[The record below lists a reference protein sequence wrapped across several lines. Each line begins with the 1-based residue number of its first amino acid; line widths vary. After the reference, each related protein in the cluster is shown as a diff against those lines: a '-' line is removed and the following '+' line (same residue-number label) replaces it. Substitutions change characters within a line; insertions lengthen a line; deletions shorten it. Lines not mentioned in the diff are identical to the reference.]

1 MAEQPSYSTTK
12 NGKRLIYIDGV
23 GWRYATEHRMTR
35 WPLWKDSRK
44 PGTYMIT
51 LNING
56 SQKLLGTLA
65 GSSAAIYGWMKEHP
79 EEVKAASADA
89 YYYRHAL
96 LGTGAMPFVLKPV
109 VETTGHKEQ
118 ASDKAPASYMQ
129 ASYMQ
134 ASYKAHDSYKA
145 PTSYMQASYKV
156 PDSYKATT
164 SYKQASYKAPDSYK
178 ATTSYK
184 QPSSCGGVSTPS
196 AKSRTHF
203 PLPALSQPGA
213 PHIELSTLGIKVKES
228 LERMPQVEPKREL
241 VCYSRRPTHIHFIRA
256 VRGEL
261 SRPIGTIIR
270 SFMGATSRS
279 LHMLKAEGKI
289 QWNSA
294 AASIARKASTEKPS
308 LWQPGYCIG
317 ICHTEQKLHTRI
329 GYVIENPFFG
339 ILETERHDF
348 MKRTMMLTIKGR
360 RYSGY
365 GNMLLLKEPDR
376 LQVFCHR
383 NHPVTHEP
391 YHLTQ
396 DFREEKQAILNAASD
411 GVVIITPGISP
422 GEADIM
428 WSVLQNGGYVINIQ
442 QEEIP
447 ISDKWHPEK
456 ERRIYCSQ
464 GQMLVLSVHDLPH
477 QTFYD
482 CMGQEIPMT
491 TSYARFHLLNFVA
504 EELCQEGI
512 ENECGLCI

>member
-1 MAEQPSYSTTK
+1 
-12 NGKRLIYIDGV
+12 
-23 GWRYATEHRMTR
+23 MTR

-118 ASDKAPASYMQ
+118 AS
-129 ASYMQ
+129 
-134 ASYKAHDSYKA
+134 YKAS
-145 PTSYMQASYKV
+145 
-156 PDSYKATT
+156 DSYKATT
-164 SYKQASYKAPDSYK
+164 SC
-178 ATTSYK
+178 K

-213 PHIELSTLGIKVKES
+213 PHIELSPLGIKVKES
-228 LERMPQVEPKREL
+228 LERMPQVEPKIEL
-241 VCYSRRPTHIHFIRA
+241 VCYSIMPNHIHFIIA

-289 QWNSA
+289 QWNTA

-396 DFREEKQAILNAASD
+396 DFREEKQAILNAAAD
-411 GVVIITPGISP
+411 GVVIVTPGISP

>member
-109 VETTGHKEQ
+109 VETTDHKEQ
-118 ASDKAPASYMQ
+118 ASDKAP
-129 ASYMQ
+129 
-134 ASYKAHDSYKA
+134 
-145 PTSYMQASYKV
+145 TSYMQAS
-156 PDSYKATT
+156 DMQT
-164 SYKQASYKAPDSYK
+164 SYKAP
-178 ATTSYK
+178 TSYK

-213 PHIELSTLGIKVKES
+213 PHIELSPLGIKVKES
-228 LERMPQVEPKREL
+228 LERMPQVEPKIEL
-241 VCYSRRPTHIHFIRA
+241 VCYSIMPNHIHFIIA

-261 SRPIGTIIR
+261 NRPIGTIIR

-339 ILETERHDF
+339 ILENERHDF

-396 DFREEKQAILNAASD
+396 DFWEEKQAILNAASD
-411 GVVIITPGISP
+411 GVVIVTPGISP
-422 GEADIM
+422 CEADIM
-428 WSVLQNGGYVINIQ
+428 WSVLQNGGNVINIQ

>member
-109 VETTGHKEQ
+109 VETTDHKEQ
-118 ASDKAPASYMQ
+118 ASDKAPTSYMQ
-129 ASYMQ
+129 AS
-134 ASYKAHDSYKA
+134 DKA
-145 PTSYMQASYKV
+145 PTSYMQAS
-156 PDSYKATT
+156 DKAPT
-164 SYKQASYKAPDSYK
+164 SYMQASDMQTSYKAP
-178 ATTSYK
+178 TSYK

-213 PHIELSTLGIKVKES
+213 PHIELSPLGIKVKES
-228 LERMPQVEPKREL
+228 LERMPQVEPKIEL
-241 VCYSRRPTHIHFIRA
+241 VCYSIMPNHIHFIIA

-261 SRPIGTIIR
+261 NRPIGTIIR

-308 LWQPGYCIG
+308 LWQPGYRESILWN
-317 ICHTEQKLHTRI
+317 TRNRAPRLHEA
-329 GYVIENPFFG
+329 YN
-339 ILETERHDF
+339 DAYY
-348 MKRTMMLTIKGR
+348 KR
-360 RYSGY
+360 S
-365 GNMLLLKEPDR
+365 
-376 LQVFCHR
+376 
-383 NHPVTHEP
+383 
-391 YHLTQ
+391 
-396 DFREEKQAILNAASD
+396 
-411 GVVIITPGISP
+411 
-422 GEADIM
+422 
-428 WSVLQNGGYVINIQ
+428 
-442 QEEIP
+442 
-447 ISDKWHPEK
+447 
-456 ERRIYCSQ
+456 
-464 GQMLVLSVHDLPH
+464 
-477 QTFYD
+477 
-482 CMGQEIPMT
+482 
-491 TSYARFHLLNFVA
+491 
-504 EELCQEGI
+504 
-512 ENECGLCI
+512 

>member
-118 ASDKAPASYMQ
+118 ASDKA
-129 ASYMQ
+129 
-134 ASYKAHDSYKA
+134 HDSYKA
-145 PTSYMQASYKV
+145 P
-156 PDSYKATT
+156 
-164 SYKQASYKAPDSYK
+164 
-178 ATTSYK
+178 TSYK

-213 PHIELSTLGIKVKES
+213 PHIELSPLGIKVKES
-228 LERMPQVEPKREL
+228 LERMPQVEPKIEL
-241 VCYSRRPTHIHFIRA
+241 VCYSIMPNHIHFIIA

-294 AASIARKASTEKPS
+294 AANIARKASTEKPS

-329 GYVIENPFFG
+329 GYVMENPFFG

-411 GVVIITPGISP
+411 GVVIVTPGISP

-428 WSVLQNGGYVINIQ
+428 WSVLQNGGNVINIQ

>member
-1 MAEQPSYSTTK
+1 MAAQPSYSTTK

-109 VETTGHKEQ
+109 VETTDHKEQ
-118 ASDKAPASYMQ
+118 ASDKAPTSYMQ
-129 ASYMQ
+129 AS
-134 ASYKAHDSYKA
+134 DKA
-145 PTSYMQASYKV
+145 PTSYMQAS
-156 PDSYKATT
+156 DMQT
-164 SYKQASYKAPDSYK
+164 SYKAP
-178 ATTSYK
+178 TSYK

-213 PHIELSTLGIKVKES
+213 PHIELSPLGIKVKES
-228 LERMPQVEPKREL
+228 LERMPQVEPKIEL
-241 VCYSRRPTHIHFIRA
+241 VCYSIMPNHIHFIIA

-261 SRPIGTIIR
+261 NRPIGTIIR

-339 ILETERHDF
+339 ILENERHDF

-383 NHPVTHEP
+383 NHPVTHDP

-396 DFREEKQAILNAASD
+396 DFREEKQAILNAAAD
-411 GVVIITPGISP
+411 GVVIVTPGISP

-428 WSVLQNGGYVINIQ
+428 WSVLQNGGFVINIQ

>member
-118 ASDKAPASYMQ
+118 ASDKAP
-129 ASYMQ
+129 
-134 ASYKAHDSYKA
+134 DSYKA
-145 PTSYMQASYKV
+145 P
-156 PDSYKATT
+156 
-164 SYKQASYKAPDSYK
+164 
-178 ATTSYK
+178 TSYK

-213 PHIELSTLGIKVKES
+213 PHIELSPLGIKVKEN
-228 LERMPQVEPKREL
+228 LERMPQVEPKIEL
-241 VCYSRRPTHIHFIRA
+241 VCYSIMPNHIHFIIA

-329 GYVIENPFFG
+329 GYVMENPFFG

-391 YHLTQ
+391 YQLTQ
-396 DFREEKQAILNAASD
+396 DFREEKQAILNAAAD
-411 GVVIITPGISP
+411 GVVIVTPGISP

-491 TSYARFHLLNFVA
+491 TGYARFHLLNFVA

>member
-65 GSSAAIYGWMKEHP
+65 GSCAAIYGWMKEHP

-134 ASYKAHDSYKA
+134 ASYKA
-145 PTSYMQASYKV
+145 P
-156 PDSYKATT
+156 
-164 SYKQASYKAPDSYK
+164 
-178 ATTSYK
+178 TSYK

-213 PHIELSTLGIKVKES
+213 PHIELSPLGIKVKES
-228 LERMPQVEPKREL
+228 LERMPQVEPKIEL
-241 VCYSRRPTHIHFIRA
+241 VCYSIMPNHIHFIIA

-294 AASIARKASTEKPS
+294 AANIARKASTEKPS

-348 MKRTMMLTIKGR
+348 MKRTMMLNIKGR

-396 DFREEKQAILNAASD
+396 DFREEKQAILNAAADS
-411 GVVIITPGISP
+411 VVIVTPGISP

>member
-56 SQKLLGTLA
+56 SQKLLGTLV

-109 VETTGHKEQ
+109 VETTDHKEQ
-118 ASDKAPASYMQ
+118 A
-129 ASYMQ
+129 
-134 ASYKAHDSYKA
+134 SYKA
-145 PTSYMQASYKV
+145 PTSYMQAS
-156 PDSYKATT
+156 DMQT
-164 SYKQASYKAPDSYK
+164 SYKAP
-178 ATTSYK
+178 TSYK

-213 PHIELSTLGIKVKES
+213 PHIELSPLGIKVKES
-228 LERMPQVEPKREL
+228 LERMPQVEPKIEL
-241 VCYSRRPTHIHFIRA
+241 VCYSIMPNHIHFIIA

-261 SRPIGTIIR
+261 NRPIGTIIR

-294 AASIARKASTEKPS
+294 AANIARKASTEKPS

-396 DFREEKQAILNAASD
+396 DFWEEKQAILNAAAD
-411 GVVIITPGISP
+411 GVVIVTPGISP

-428 WSVLQNGGYVINIQ
+428 WSVLQNGGNVINIQ

-482 CMGQEIPMT
+482 CIGQEIPMT

>member
-109 VETTGHKEQ
+109 VETTDHKEQ
-118 ASDKAPASYMQ
+118 ASDKAP
-129 ASYMQ
+129 
-134 ASYKAHDSYKA
+134 
-145 PTSYMQASYKV
+145 TSYMQAS
-156 PDSYKATT
+156 DMQT
-164 SYKQASYKAPDSYK
+164 SYKAP
-178 ATTSYK
+178 TSYK

-213 PHIELSTLGIKVKES
+213 PHIELSPLGIKVKES
-228 LERMPQVEPKREL
+228 LERMPQVEPKIEL
-241 VCYSRRPTHIHFIRA
+241 VCYSIMPNHIHFIIA

-261 SRPIGTIIR
+261 NRPIGTIIR

-339 ILETERHDF
+339 ILENERHDF

-383 NHPVTHEP
+383 NHPVTHDP

-396 DFREEKQAILNAASD
+396 DFWEEKQAILNAAAD
-411 GVVIITPGISP
+411 GVVIVTPGISP

-428 WSVLQNGGYVINIQ
+428 WSVLQNGGNVINIQ

>member
-12 NGKRLIYIDGV
+12 NGKRLIHIDGV

-79 EEVKAASADA
+79 EEAKAASADA

-118 ASDKAPASYMQ
+118 AS
-129 ASYMQ
+129 
-134 ASYKAHDSYKA
+134 YKASDSYKA
-145 PTSYMQASYKV
+145 P
-156 PDSYKATT
+156 
-164 SYKQASYKAPDSYK
+164 
-178 ATTSYK
+178 TSYK

-203 PLPALSQPGA
+203 PLPALSQPCA
-213 PHIELSTLGIKVKES
+213 PHIELSPLGIKVKES
-228 LERMPQVEPKREL
+228 LERMPQVEPKIEL
-241 VCYSRRPTHIHFIRA
+241 VCYSIMPNHIHFIIA

>member
-35 WPLWKDSRK
+35 WPLWKDNRK

-65 GSSAAIYGWMKEHP
+65 GSSAAIYSWMKEHP

-109 VETTGHKEQ
+109 VKTTGHKEQ
-118 ASDKAPASYMQ
+118 ASYKAPASYMQ
-129 ASYMQ
+129 ASY
-134 ASYKAHDSYKA
+134 KA
-145 PTSYMQASYKV
+145 P
-156 PDSYKATT
+156 
-164 SYKQASYKAPDSYK
+164 
-178 ATTSYK
+178 TSYK

-196 AKSRTHF
+196 TKSRTHF

-213 PHIELSTLGIKVKES
+213 PHIELSPLGIKVKES
-228 LERMPQVEPKREL
+228 LERMPQVEPQIEL
-241 VCYSRRPTHIHFIRA
+241 VCYSIMPNHIHFIIA

-279 LHMLKAEGKI
+279 LHMLRTEGKI

-396 DFREEKQAILNAASD
+396 DFREEKQAILNAAAD

>member
-109 VETTGHKEQ
+109 VETTDHKEQ
-118 ASDKAPASYMQ
+118 ASDKAP
-129 ASYMQ
+129 
-134 ASYKAHDSYKA
+134 
-145 PTSYMQASYKV
+145 
-156 PDSYKATT
+156 
-164 SYKQASYKAPDSYK
+164 
-178 ATTSYK
+178 TSYK

-213 PHIELSTLGIKVKES
+213 PHIELSPLGIKVKES
-228 LERMPQVEPKREL
+228 LERMPQVEPKIEL
-241 VCYSRRPTHIHFIRA
+241 VCYSIMPNHIHFIIA

-261 SRPIGTIIR
+261 NRPIGTIIR

-396 DFREEKQAILNAASD
+396 DFWEEKQAILNAAAD
-411 GVVIITPGISP
+411 GVVIVTPGISP

-428 WSVLQNGGYVINIQ
+428 WSVLQNGGNVINIQ

>member
-12 NGKRLIYIDGV
+12 NGKRLIHIDGV

-118 ASDKAPASYMQ
+118 AS
-129 ASYMQ
+129 
-134 ASYKAHDSYKA
+134 YKASDSYKA
-145 PTSYMQASYKV
+145 PTSY
-156 PDSYKATT
+156 
-164 SYKQASYKAPDSYK
+164 
-178 ATTSYK
+178 K
-184 QPSSCGGVSTPS
+184 QPSSFGGVSTPS

-203 PLPALSQPGA
+203 PLPALSQPCA
-213 PHIELSTLGIKVKES
+213 PHIELSPLGIKVKES
-228 LERMPQVEPKREL
+228 LERMPQVEPKIEL
-241 VCYSRRPTHIHFIRA
+241 VCYSIMPNHIHFIIA

-294 AASIARKASTEKPS
+294 AASIARNASTEKPS

-339 ILETERHDF
+339 ILENERHDF

-396 DFREEKQAILNAASD
+396 DFREEKQAILNAAAD
-411 GVVIITPGISP
+411 GVVIVTPGISP

-456 ERRIYCSQ
+456 ERRIYCAQ

>member
-65 GSSAAIYGWMKEHP
+65 GSSAAIYGWMEEHP

-118 ASDKAPASYMQ
+118 ASDKKQASYMQ

-134 ASYKAHDSYKA
+134 TIYKA
-145 PTSYMQASYKV
+145 PTSDM
-156 PDSYKATT
+156 
-164 SYKQASYKAPDSYK
+164 QASYKAPDSYK
-178 ATTSYK
+178 APTSDK

-203 PLPALSQPGA
+203 PLPALSQLGA
-213 PHIELSTLGIKVKES
+213 PHIELSPLGIKVKES
-228 LERMPQVEPKREL
+228 LERMPQVEPKIEL
-241 VCYSRRPTHIHFIRA
+241 VCYSIMPNHIHFIIA
-256 VRGEL
+256 VRGGL

-329 GYVIENPFFG
+329 GYVMENPFFG

-396 DFREEKQAILNAASD
+396 DFMEEKQAILNAASD
-411 GVVIITPGISP
+411 GVVIVTPGISQ

-428 WSVLQNGGYVINIQ
+428 WSVLQNGGNVINIQ

-512 ENECGLCI
+512 ENECGLYI

>member
-109 VETTGHKEQ
+109 VETTDHKEQ
-118 ASDKAPASYMQ
+118 ASD
-129 ASYMQ
+129 
-134 ASYKAHDSYKA
+134 KA
-145 PTSYMQASYKV
+145 PTSYMQASYK
-156 PDSYKATT
+156 
-164 SYKQASYKAPDSYK
+164 APDSYK
-178 ATTSYK
+178 APTSYK

-213 PHIELSTLGIKVKES
+213 PHIELSPLGIKVKES
-228 LERMPQVEPKREL
+228 LERMPQVEPKIEL
-241 VCYSRRPTHIHFIRA
+241 VCYSIMPNHIHFIIA

-261 SRPIGTIIR
+261 NRPIGTIIR

-339 ILETERHDF
+339 ILENERHDF

-396 DFREEKQAILNAASD
+396 DFREEKQAILNAAAD
-411 GVVIITPGISP
+411 GVVIVTPGISP

-428 WSVLQNGGYVINIQ
+428 WSVLQNGGNVINIQ

>member
-12 NGKRLIYIDGV
+12 NGKRLIYIEGV

-65 GSSAAIYGWMKEHP
+65 GSSAAIYSWMKEHP

-118 ASDKAPASYMQ
+118 AS
-129 ASYMQ
+129 
-134 ASYKAHDSYKA
+134 
-145 PTSYMQASYKV
+145 
-156 PDSYKATT
+156 YKAT
-164 SYKQASYKAPDSYK
+164 ASYKAP
-178 ATTSYK
+178 ACYK

-213 PHIELSTLGIKVKES
+213 PHIELSPLGIKVKES
-228 LERMPQVEPKREL
+228 LERMPQVEPKIEL
-241 VCYSRRPTHIHFIRA
+241 VCYSIMPNHIHFIIA

-383 NHPVTHEP
+383 NHLVTHEP

-396 DFREEKQAILNAASD
+396 DFREEKQAILNAAAD

>member
-56 SQKLLGTLA
+56 SQRLLGTLA

-118 ASDKAPASYMQ
+118 ASYKAPA
-129 ASYMQ
+129 
-134 ASYKAHDSYKA
+134 
-145 PTSYMQASYKV
+145 
-156 PDSYKATT
+156 
-164 SYKQASYKAPDSYK
+164 SYKQASYKATASYK
-178 ATTSYK
+178 APASYK
-184 QPSSCGGVSTPS
+184 QTSSCGGVSTPS

-213 PHIELSTLGIKVKES
+213 PHIELSLLGIKVKES
-228 LERMPQVEPKREL
+228 LERMPQVEPKIEL
-241 VCYSRRPTHIHFIRA
+241 VCYSIMPNHIHFIIA

-279 LHMLKAEGKI
+279 LHMLRAEGKI

-339 ILETERHDF
+339 ILENERHDF

-396 DFREEKQAILNAASD
+396 DFREEKQAILNAAAD

>member
-118 ASDKAPASYMQ
+118 AS
-129 ASYMQ
+129 
-134 ASYKAHDSYKA
+134 YKA
-145 PTSYMQASYKV
+145 PTSYMQAS
-156 PDSYKATT
+156 DKAPT
-164 SYKQASYKAPDSYK
+164 SYMQASDMQTSYKAP
-178 ATTSYK
+178 TSYK

-213 PHIELSTLGIKVKES
+213 PHIELSPLGIKVKES
-228 LERMPQVEPKREL
+228 LERMPQVEPKIEL
-241 VCYSRRPTHIHFIRA
+241 VCYSIMPNHIHFIIA

-261 SRPIGTIIR
+261 NRPIGTIIR

-339 ILETERHDF
+339 ILENERHDF

-396 DFREEKQAILNAASD
+396 DFWEEKQAILNAAAD
-411 GVVIITPGISP
+411 GVVIVTPGISP

-428 WSVLQNGGYVINIQ
+428 WSVLQNGGFVINIQ

>member
-109 VETTGHKEQ
+109 VETTDHKEQ
-118 ASDKAPASYMQ
+118 ASDKAP
-129 ASYMQ
+129 
-134 ASYKAHDSYKA
+134 
-145 PTSYMQASYKV
+145 TSYMQAS
-156 PDSYKATT
+156 DMQT
-164 SYKQASYKAPDSYK
+164 SYKAP
-178 ATTSYK
+178 TSYK

-213 PHIELSTLGIKVKES
+213 PHIELSPLGIKVKES
-228 LERMPQVEPKREL
+228 LERMPQVEPKIEL
-241 VCYSRRPTHIHFIRA
+241 VCYSIMPNHIHFIIA

-261 SRPIGTIIR
+261 NRPIGTIIR

-339 ILETERHDF
+339 ILENERHDF

-396 DFREEKQAILNAASD
+396 DFREEKQAILNAAAD
-411 GVVIITPGISP
+411 GVVIVTPGISP

-428 WSVLQNGGYVINIQ
+428 WSVLQNGSNVINIQ

>member
-1 MAEQPSYSTTK
+1 MAAQPSYSTTK

-109 VETTGHKEQ
+109 VETTDHKEQ
-118 ASDKAPASYMQ
+118 ASD
-129 ASYMQ
+129 
-134 ASYKAHDSYKA
+134 KA
-145 PTSYMQASYKV
+145 PTSYMQASYK
-156 PDSYKATT
+156 
-164 SYKQASYKAPDSYK
+164 APDSYK
-178 ATTSYK
+178 APTSYK

-213 PHIELSTLGIKVKES
+213 PHIELSPLGIKVKES
-228 LERMPQVEPKREL
+228 LERMPQVEPKIEL
-241 VCYSRRPTHIHFIRA
+241 VCYSIMPNHIHFIIA

-261 SRPIGTIIR
+261 NRPIGTIIR

-339 ILETERHDF
+339 ILENERHDF

-396 DFREEKQAILNAASD
+396 DFREEKQAILNAAAD
-411 GVVIITPGISP
+411 GVVIVTPGISP

-428 WSVLQNGGYVINIQ
+428 WSVIQNGGNVINIQ

>member
-65 GSSAAIYGWMKEHP
+65 GSSAAIYDWMKEHP

-118 ASDKAPASYMQ
+118 AS
-129 ASYMQ
+129 
-134 ASYKAHDSYKA
+134 
-145 PTSYMQASYKV
+145 
-156 PDSYKATT
+156 
-164 SYKQASYKAPDSYK
+164 YKAPDRDK
-178 ATTSYK
+178 APTSYK

-203 PLPALSQPGA
+203 PLPTLSQPGA
-213 PHIELSTLGIKVKES
+213 PHIELSPLGIKVKES
-228 LERMPQVEPKREL
+228 LERMPQVEPKIEL
-241 VCYSRRPTHIHFIRA
+241 VCYSIMPNHIHFIIA

-279 LHMLKAEGKI
+279 LHMLRTEGKI

-396 DFREEKQAILNAASD
+396 DFREEKQAILNAAAD

>member
-118 ASDKAPASYMQ
+118 ASYKAPASYMQ
-129 ASYMQ
+129 ASY
-134 ASYKAHDSYKA
+134 KA
-145 PTSYMQASYKV
+145 PA
-156 PDSYKATT
+156 
-164 SYKQASYKAPDSYK
+164 
-178 ATTSYK
+178 SYK
-184 QPSSCGGVSTPS
+184 QPASCGGVSTPS

-213 PHIELSTLGIKVKES
+213 PHIELSLLGLKVKES
-228 LERMPQVEPKREL
+228 LERMPQVEPKIEL
-241 VCYSRRPTHIHFIRA
+241 VCYSIMPNHIHFIIA

-279 LHMLKAEGKI
+279 LHMLRAEGKI

-396 DFREEKQAILNAASD
+396 DFREEKQAILNAAAD

>member
-12 NGKRLIYIDGV
+12 NGKRLIYIDGI

-118 ASDKAPASYMQ
+118 AS
-129 ASYMQ
+129 
-134 ASYKAHDSYKA
+134 YKASDSYKA
-145 PTSYMQASYKV
+145 P
-156 PDSYKATT
+156 
-164 SYKQASYKAPDSYK
+164 
-178 ATTSYK
+178 TSYK

-213 PHIELSTLGIKVKES
+213 PHIELSPLGIKVKES
-228 LERMPQVEPKREL
+228 LERMPQVEPKIEL
-241 VCYSRRPTHIHFIRA
+241 VCYSIMPNHIHFIIA

-329 GYVIENPFFG
+329 GYVMENPFFG

-396 DFREEKQAILNAASD
+396 DFREEKQAILNAAAD
-411 GVVIITPGISP
+411 GVVIVTPGISP

>member
-12 NGKRLIYIDGV
+12 NGKRLFYIEGV

-118 ASDKAPASYMQ
+118 AS
-129 ASYMQ
+129 
-134 ASYKAHDSYKA
+134 YKA
-145 PTSYMQASYKV
+145 PTSYMQASYK
-156 PDSYKATT
+156 
-164 SYKQASYKAPDSYK
+164 APDSYK
-178 ATTSYK
+178 E
-184 QPSSCGGVSTPS
+184 PSSCGGVSTPS

-213 PHIELSTLGIKVKES
+213 PHIELSPLGIKVKES
-228 LERMPQVEPKREL
+228 LERMPQVEPKIEL
-241 VCYSRRPTHIHFIRA
+241 VCYSIMPNHIHFIIA

-279 LHMLKAEGKI
+279 LHMLRAEGKI

-396 DFREEKQAILNAASD
+396 DFREEKQAILNAAAD

>member
-35 WPLWKDSRK
+35 WPLWKDNRK

-65 GSSAAIYGWMKEHP
+65 GSSAAIYSWMKEHP

-118 ASDKAPASYMQ
+118 AS
-129 ASYMQ
+129 
-134 ASYKAHDSYKA
+134 
-145 PTSYMQASYKV
+145 
-156 PDSYKATT
+156 
-164 SYKQASYKAPDSYK
+164 YKAPDRDK
-178 ATTSYK
+178 APTSYK

-213 PHIELSTLGIKVKES
+213 PHIELSPLGIKVKES
-228 LERMPQVEPKREL
+228 LERMPQVEPQIEL
-241 VCYSRRPTHIHFIRA
+241 VCYSIMPNHIHFIIA

-279 LHMLKAEGKI
+279 LHMLRTEGKI

-396 DFREEKQAILNAASD
+396 DFREEKQAILNAAAD

>member
-118 ASDKAPASYMQ
+118 ASDKATASYMQ
-129 ASYMQ
+129 ASDMQASDKAHDSDMQ
-134 ASYKAHDSYKA
+134 ASYKA
-145 PTSYMQASYKV
+145 P
-156 PDSYKATT
+156 
-164 SYKQASYKAPDSYK
+164 
-178 ATTSYK
+178 TSYK

-213 PHIELSTLGIKVKES
+213 PHIELSPLGIKVKES
-228 LERMPQVEPKREL
+228 LERMPQVEPKIEL
-241 VCYSRRPTHIHFIRA
+241 VCYSIMPNHIHFIIA

-329 GYVIENPFFG
+329 GYVMENPFFG

-396 DFREEKQAILNAASD
+396 DFRKEKQAILNAAADS
-411 GVVIITPGISP
+411 VVIVTPGISP

-428 WSVLQNGGYVINIQ
+428 WSVLQNGGNVINIQ

>member
-12 NGKRLIYIDGV
+12 NGKRLIYINGV

-118 ASDKAPASYMQ
+118 ASDKKQ
-129 ASYMQ
+129 ASYM
-134 ASYKAHDSYKA
+134 
-145 PTSYMQASYKV
+145 
-156 PDSYKATT
+156 
-164 SYKQASYKAPDSYK
+164 QASYKAPDSYK
-178 ATTSYK
+178 APTSYK

-213 PHIELSTLGIKVKES
+213 PHIELSPLGIKVKES
-228 LERMPQVEPKREL
+228 LERMPQVEPKIEL
-241 VCYSRRPTHIHFIRA
+241 VCYSIMPNHIHFIIA

-376 LQVFCHR
+376 LQVFCNR

-411 GVVIITPGISP
+411 GVVIVTPGISP

-428 WSVLQNGGYVINIQ
+428 WSVLQNGCNVINIQ

-512 ENECGLCI
+512 ENECGLYI

>member
-118 ASDKAPASYMQ
+118 ASDKKQ
-129 ASYMQ
+129 A
-134 ASYKAHDSYKA
+134 SYKA
-145 PTSYMQASYKV
+145 PTSYM
-156 PDSYKATT
+156 
-164 SYKQASYKAPDSYK
+164 
-178 ATTSYK
+178 

-213 PHIELSTLGIKVKES
+213 PHIELSPLGIKVKES
-228 LERMPQVEPKREL
+228 LERMPQVEPKIEL
-241 VCYSRRPTHIHFIRA
+241 VCYSIMPNHIHFIIA

-391 YHLTQ
+391 YQLTQ
-396 DFREEKQAILNAASD
+396 DFMEEKQAILNAASD
-411 GVVIITPGISP
+411 GVVIVTPGISP

>member
-79 EEVKAASADA
+79 EEIKAASADA

-118 ASDKAPASYMQ
+118 ASYKAPASYMQ
-129 ASYMQ
+129 AI
-134 ASYKAHDSYKA
+134 
-145 PTSYMQASYKV
+145 
-156 PDSYKATT
+156 
-164 SYKQASYKAPDSYK
+164 YKAPDSYK
-178 ATTSYK
+178 APTSYK

-213 PHIELSTLGIKVKES
+213 PHIELSPLGIKVKES
-228 LERMPQVEPKREL
+228 LKRMPQVEPKIEL
-241 VCYSRRPTHIHFIRA
+241 VCYSIMPNHIHFIIA

-348 MKRTMMLTIKGR
+348 MKRTIMLTIKGR

-396 DFREEKQAILNAASD
+396 DFREEKQAILNAAAD
-411 GVVIITPGISP
+411 GVVIVTPGISP
-422 GEADIM
+422 GESDIM

>member
-12 NGKRLIYIDGV
+12 NGKRLIHIDGV

-118 ASDKAPASYMQ
+118 AS
-129 ASYMQ
+129 
-134 ASYKAHDSYKA
+134 YKASDSYKA
-145 PTSYMQASYKV
+145 P
-156 PDSYKATT
+156 
-164 SYKQASYKAPDSYK
+164 
-178 ATTSYK
+178 TSYK

-203 PLPALSQPGA
+203 PLPALSQPCA
-213 PHIELSTLGIKVKES
+213 PHIELSPLGIKVKES
-228 LERMPQVEPKREL
+228 LERMPQVEPKIEL
-241 VCYSRRPTHIHFIRA
+241 VCYSIMPNHIHFIIA

-289 QWNSA
+289 PWNSA

>member
-1 MAEQPSYSTTK
+1 
-12 NGKRLIYIDGV
+12 
-23 GWRYATEHRMTR
+23 
-35 WPLWKDSRK
+35 
-44 PGTYMIT
+44 
-51 LNING
+51 
-56 SQKLLGTLA
+56 
-65 GSSAAIYGWMKEHP
+65 
-79 EEVKAASADA
+79 
-89 YYYRHAL
+89 
-96 LGTGAMPFVLKPV
+96 
-109 VETTGHKEQ
+109 
-118 ASDKAPASYMQ
+118 
-129 ASYMQ
+129 
-134 ASYKAHDSYKA
+134 
-145 PTSYMQASYKV
+145 
-156 PDSYKATT
+156 
-164 SYKQASYKAPDSYK
+164 
-178 ATTSYK
+178 
-184 QPSSCGGVSTPS
+184 
-196 AKSRTHF
+196 
-203 PLPALSQPGA
+203 
-213 PHIELSTLGIKVKES
+213 
-228 LERMPQVEPKREL
+228 
-241 VCYSRRPTHIHFIRA
+241 
-256 VRGEL
+256 
-261 SRPIGTIIR
+261 
-270 SFMGATSRS
+270 MGATSHS

-308 LWQPGYCIG
+308 LWLPGYCIG

-329 GYVIENPFFG
+329 GYVMENPFFG
-339 ILETERHDF
+339 ILENERHDF

-396 DFREEKQAILNAASD
+396 DFREEKQAILNAAAD
-411 GVVIITPGISP
+411 GVVIVTPGISQ

-491 TSYARFHLLNFVA
+491 TSYDRFHLLNFVA

>member
-56 SQKLLGTLA
+56 SQKLLGALA
-65 GSSAAIYGWMKEHP
+65 GSSAAIYSWMKEHP
-79 EEVKAASADA
+79 EEVKAASDDA

-118 ASDKAPASYMQ
+118 AS
-129 ASYMQ
+129 
-134 ASYKAHDSYKA
+134 YKATASYKA
-145 PTSYMQASYKV
+145 PTSYMQA
-156 PDSYKATT
+156 
-164 SYKQASYKAPDSYK
+164 
-178 ATTSYK
+178 SYK

-213 PHIELSTLGIKVKES
+213 PHIELSPLGIKVKES
-228 LERMPQVEPKREL
+228 LERMPQVEPKIEL
-241 VCYSRRPTHIHFIRA
+241 VCYSIMPNHIHFIIA

-279 LHMLKAEGKI
+279 LHMLRAEGKI

-339 ILETERHDF
+339 ILENERHDF

-396 DFREEKQAILNAASD
+396 DFREEKQAILNAAAD
-411 GVVIITPGISP
+411 GVVIVTPGISP

-447 ISDKWHPEK
+447 VSDKWHPEK

>member
-118 ASDKAPASYMQ
+118 AS
-129 ASYMQ
+129 
-134 ASYKAHDSYKA
+134 YKAS
-145 PTSYMQASYKV
+145 
-156 PDSYKATT
+156 DSYKATT
-164 SYKQASYKAPDSYK
+164 SC
-178 ATTSYK
+178 K

-213 PHIELSTLGIKVKES
+213 PHIELSPLGIKVKES
-228 LERMPQVEPKREL
+228 LERMPQVEPKIEL
-241 VCYSRRPTHIHFIRA
+241 VCYSIMPNHIHFIIA

-317 ICHTEQKLHTRI
+317 ICQTEQKLHTRI

-396 DFREEKQAILNAASD
+396 DFMEEKQAILNAAAD
-411 GVVIITPGISP
+411 GVVIVTPGISP
-422 GEADIM
+422 GESDIM
-428 WSVLQNGGYVINIQ
+428 WSVLQNGGNVINIQ

-477 QTFYD
+477 QIFYD

-512 ENECGLCI
+512 ENECGLCF

>member
-118 ASDKAPASYMQ
+118 ASYKAPA
-129 ASYMQ
+129 
-134 ASYKAHDSYKA
+134 
-145 PTSYMQASYKV
+145 
-156 PDSYKATT
+156 
-164 SYKQASYKAPDSYK
+164 SYKQASYKATASYK
-178 ATTSYK
+178 APASYK
-184 QPSSCGGVSTPS
+184 QTSSCGGVSTPS

-213 PHIELSTLGIKVKES
+213 PHIELSPLGIKVKES
-228 LERMPQVEPKREL
+228 LERMPQVEPKIEL
-241 VCYSRRPTHIHFIRA
+241 VCYSIMPNHIHFIIA

-279 LHMLKAEGKI
+279 LHMLRAEGKI

-396 DFREEKQAILNAASD
+396 DFREEKQAILNAAAD

>member
-118 ASDKAPASYMQ
+118 ASDKKQANYM
-129 ASYMQ
+129 
-134 ASYKAHDSYKA
+134 
-145 PTSYMQASYKV
+145 
-156 PDSYKATT
+156 
-164 SYKQASYKAPDSYK
+164 QASYKAPDSYK
-178 ATTSYK
+178 APTSDK

-213 PHIELSTLGIKVKES
+213 PHIELSPLGIKVKES
-228 LERMPQVEPKREL
+228 LERMPQVEPKIEL
-241 VCYSRRPTHIHFIRA
+241 VCYSIMPNHIHFIIA

-365 GNMLLLKEPDR
+365 GNRLLLKEPDR

-396 DFREEKQAILNAASD
+396 DFREEKQAILNAAAD
-411 GVVIITPGISP
+411 GVVIVTPGISP

-428 WSVLQNGGYVINIQ
+428 WSVLQNGGNVINIQ

-482 CMGQEIPMT
+482 CIGQEIPMT

>member
-65 GSSAAIYGWMKEHP
+65 GSGAAIYDWMKEHP

-118 ASDKAPASYMQ
+118 AS
-129 ASYMQ
+129 
-134 ASYKAHDSYKA
+134 YKASDSYKA
-145 PTSYMQASYKV
+145 PTSY
-156 PDSYKATT
+156 
-164 SYKQASYKAPDSYK
+164 
-178 ATTSYK
+178 K
-184 QPSSCGGVSTPS
+184 QPSSFGGVSTPS

-203 PLPALSQPGA
+203 PLQALSQPGA
-213 PHIELSTLGIKVKES
+213 PHIELSPLGIKVKES
-228 LERMPQVEPKREL
+228 LERMPQVEPKIEL
-241 VCYSRRPTHIHFIRA
+241 VCYSIMPNHIHFIIA

-279 LHMLKAEGKI
+279 LHMLKAEGKL

-396 DFREEKQAILNAASD
+396 DFMEEKQAILNAASD
-411 GVVIITPGISP
+411 GVVIVTPGISP
-422 GEADIM
+422 GESDIM

-447 ISDKWHPEK
+447 VSDKWHPEK

>member
-109 VETTGHKEQ
+109 VETTDHKEQ
-118 ASDKAPASYMQ
+118 ASDKAPTSYMQ
-129 ASYMQ
+129 AS
-134 ASYKAHDSYKA
+134 DKA
-145 PTSYMQASYKV
+145 PTSYMQAS
-156 PDSYKATT
+156 DMQT
-164 SYKQASYKAPDSYK
+164 SYKAP
-178 ATTSYK
+178 TSYK

-213 PHIELSTLGIKVKES
+213 PHIELSPLGIKVKES
-228 LERMPQVEPKREL
+228 LERMPQVEPKIEL
-241 VCYSRRPTHIHFIRA
+241 VCYSIMPNHIHFIIA

-261 SRPIGTIIR
+261 SRPIGAIIR

-396 DFREEKQAILNAASD
+396 DFWEEKQAILNAASD
-411 GVVIITPGISP
+411 GVVIVTPGISP

-428 WSVLQNGGYVINIQ
+428 WSVLQNGGFVINIQ

-447 ISDKWHPEK
+447 INDKWHPEK

>member
-109 VETTGHKEQ
+109 VETTDHKEQ
-118 ASDKAPASYMQ
+118 ASDKAP
-129 ASYMQ
+129 
-134 ASYKAHDSYKA
+134 
-145 PTSYMQASYKV
+145 TSYMQAS
-156 PDSYKATT
+156 DMQT
-164 SYKQASYKAPDSYK
+164 SYKAP
-178 ATTSYK
+178 TSYK

-213 PHIELSTLGIKVKES
+213 PHIELSPLGIKVKES
-228 LERMPQVEPKREL
+228 LERMPQVEPKIEL
-241 VCYSRRPTHIHFIRA
+241 VCYSIMPNHIHFIIA

-261 SRPIGTIIR
+261 NRPIGTIIR

-383 NHPVTHEP
+383 NHPVTHDP

-396 DFREEKQAILNAASD
+396 DFREEKQAILNAAAD
-411 GVVIITPGISP
+411 GVVIVTPGISP

-428 WSVLQNGGYVINIQ
+428 WSVLQNGGFVINIQ

>member
-118 ASDKAPASYMQ
+118 ASDKAQASDMQ
-129 ASYMQ
+129 AS
-134 ASYKAHDSYKA
+134 D
-145 PTSYMQASYKV
+145 
-156 PDSYKATT
+156 
-164 SYKQASYKAPDSYK
+164 KAPDSYK
-178 ATTSYK
+178 APTSYK

-213 PHIELSTLGIKVKES
+213 PHIELSPLGIKVKES
-228 LERMPQVEPKREL
+228 LERMPQVEPKIEL
-241 VCYSRRPTHIHFIRA
+241 VCYSIMPNHIHFIIA

-261 SRPIGTIIR
+261 NRPIGTIIR

-339 ILETERHDF
+339 ILENERHDF

-396 DFREEKQAILNAASD
+396 DFWEEKQAILNAASD
-411 GVVIITPGISP
+411 GVVIVTPGISP

-428 WSVLQNGGYVINIQ
+428 WSVLQNGGFVINIQ

>member
-118 ASDKAPASYMQ
+118 AS
-129 ASYMQ
+129 
-134 ASYKAHDSYKA
+134 YKAS
-145 PTSYMQASYKV
+145 
-156 PDSYKATT
+156 DSYKATT
-164 SYKQASYKAPDSYK
+164 SC
-178 ATTSYK
+178 K

-213 PHIELSTLGIKVKES
+213 PHIELSPLGIKVKES
-228 LERMPQVEPKREL
+228 LERMPQVEPKIEL
-241 VCYSRRPTHIHFIRA
+241 VCYSIMPNHIHFIIA

-289 QWNSA
+289 PWNSA